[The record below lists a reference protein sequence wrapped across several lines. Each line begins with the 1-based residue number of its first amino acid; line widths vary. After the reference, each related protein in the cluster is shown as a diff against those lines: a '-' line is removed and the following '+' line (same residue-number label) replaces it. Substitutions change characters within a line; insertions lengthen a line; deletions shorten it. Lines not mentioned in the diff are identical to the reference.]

1 MHRRSKSYASTMYSK
16 YQTLAYIYKLFR
28 PQALNSG
35 WLVIY
40 DRISNETCVYHSC
53 SFHILYSEFS
63 SVVPLAFSAASFR
76 LSELPQAARKRIP
89 PRRYCARYTA
99 GRFFA
104 GSKWGIHES
113 HYKKGTNGYTPLLR
127 FNSRK
132 IPLSLANI
140 FPRRASWS
148 VGKQETR
155 LPARTPLCSAF

>member
-1 MHRRSKSYASTMYSK
+1 MFNLFGLYM
-16 YQTLAYIYKLFR
+16 YKLFR
-28 PQALNSG
+28 SQDLNSG

-40 DRISNETCVYHSC
+40 DRISGETCVYHSC

-63 SVVPLAFSAASFR
+63 SVVLLAFSAAFFR
-76 LSELPQAARKRIP
+76 LSELPQTAQKRISS
-89 PRRYCARYTA
+89 RRYCARYTA

-104 GSKWGIHES
+104 GSKWAFASCITKE
-113 HYKKGTNGYTPLLR
+113 TNVYTPLLR

-155 LPARTPLCSAF
+155 LLYCSAF